1 MEYQLKLLKLFNNE
15 GFSKVV
21 DLLDEL
27 LNNEEILL
35 NFLILNMNNINN
47 IKYLCN
53 YLKNDVNKYRNVIN
67 NIISH
72 KDILYENK
80 EIFILNIF
88 DKYNENNLIS
98 FEDEYINIFMKNIR
112 QNNIYSMI
120 LFEKYEEL
128 NDVLVYKILSN
139 NIFENE
145 VYKNTEDYY
154 NNYSNYFGNIISNM
168 LDKDENMFMD
178 WMYNISYIYNY
189 RCKTIS
195 KLKLN
200 DNILFILLD
209 SVINKYNLIKSENN
223 YTNSTIFDF
232 IEKNVDLLNI
242 KYEDVSAYEKNVAYE
257 ILILKLIHITIPS
270 SLDDIEHN
278 NNIIADYNYYID
290 TVSDDNNILHNFDII
305 KKYVIG
311 NNKKVIEKYIKKNNE
326 MYNKLNKYIME
337 NIYEYYVNLIHIIKT
352 RDYNIEN
359 NELFSTIIIN
369 IIDFYIFYY
378 NNYTY
383 VYKDLNEKYELF
395 KFFADIFNNKCSN
408 INIDIKLVDFF
419 NKIYSNES
427 VYITGNKN
435 NIDIV
440 ELLDKSFMFYL
451 HLDSYDD
458 YSKNNIK
465 YKMVCIYNSIFN
477 APYILH
483 SNMCTIMEKKSN
495 VSKFLISFMEDINI
509 FMNNFM
515 IYYRLFQT
523 NKDYSTIA
531 NTYYIYIEDY
541 IRFYKYILRKHKSN
555 IDKDIISISLHKLNK
570 NIIKM
575 NELCKDKNNVYKI
588 ILYIIDIYIL
598 LEEEDYQIMKNDTRS
613 FDYEVFM
620 NIYDNLVNIH
630 KHKNVL
636 LFYEF
641 ITDVNELTVTSEE
654 EYDNIPDEFL
664 DPLYNTLI
672 EEPVLLP
679 SSGNCVDF
687 NVIKKH
693 LLYHNFDPF
702 NRDELTLDKLEE
714 YNNNADI
721 KKQNELFK
729 KKIDDWKK
737 ENTNN

>member
-223 YTNSTIFDF
+223 YTNSTIL
-232 IEKNVDLLNI
+232 IYREKCRFT
-242 KYEDVSAYEKNVAYE
+242 KY
-257 ILILKLIHITIPS
+257 
-270 SLDDIEHN
+270 
-278 NNIIADYNYYID
+278 
-290 TVSDDNNILHNFDII
+290 
-305 KKYVIG
+305 
-311 NNKKVIEKYIKKNNE
+311 
-326 MYNKLNKYIME
+326 
-337 NIYEYYVNLIHIIKT
+337 
-352 RDYNIEN
+352 
-359 NELFSTIIIN
+359 
-369 IIDFYIFYY
+369 
-378 NNYTY
+378 
-383 VYKDLNEKYELF
+383 
-395 KFFADIFNNKCSN
+395 
-408 INIDIKLVDFF
+408 
-419 NKIYSNES
+419 
-427 VYITGNKN
+427 
-435 NIDIV
+435 
-440 ELLDKSFMFYL
+440 
-451 HLDSYDD
+451 
-458 YSKNNIK
+458 
-465 YKMVCIYNSIFN
+465 
-477 APYILH
+477 
-483 SNMCTIMEKKSN
+483 
-495 VSKFLISFMEDINI
+495 
-509 FMNNFM
+509 
-515 IYYRLFQT
+515 
-523 NKDYSTIA
+523 
-531 NTYYIYIEDY
+531 
-541 IRFYKYILRKHKSN
+541 
-555 IDKDIISISLHKLNK
+555 
-570 NIIKM
+570 
-575 NELCKDKNNVYKI
+575 
-588 ILYIIDIYIL
+588 
-598 LEEEDYQIMKNDTRS
+598 
-613 FDYEVFM
+613 
-620 NIYDNLVNIH
+620 
-630 KHKNVL
+630 
-636 LFYEF
+636 
-641 ITDVNELTVTSEE
+641 
-654 EYDNIPDEFL
+654 
-664 DPLYNTLI
+664 
-672 EEPVLLP
+672 
-679 SSGNCVDF
+679 
-687 NVIKKH
+687 
-693 LLYHNFDPF
+693 
-702 NRDELTLDKLEE
+702 
-714 YNNNADI
+714 
-721 KKQNELFK
+721 
-729 KKIDDWKK
+729 
-737 ENTNN
+737 

>member
-270 SLDDIEHN
+270 CLDDIEHN

-311 NNKKVIEKYIKKNNE
+311 NNKKVIEKYLKKNNE
-326 MYNKLNKYIME
+326 LYNKLNKYIME
-337 NIYEYYVNLIHIIKT
+337 NVFDYYINLIHIIKS

-378 NNYTY
+378 DNYTY

-408 INIDIKLVDFF
+408 ININIKLVDFF

-465 YKMVCIYNSIFN
+465 YRLVCIYNSIFN
-477 APYILH
+477 APYMLH

-495 VSKFLISFMEDINI
+495 ASKFLISFMEDINI

-588 ILYIIDIYIL
+588 ILYIIDIYVL
-598 LEEEDYQIMKNDTRS
+598 LEKDDYQIMKNDTRS
-613 FDYEVFM
+613 FDYDVFM
-620 NIYDNLVNIH
+620 NIYNNLINIYE
-630 KHKNVL
+630 HKNIL
-636 LFYEF
+636 LFYDF
-641 ITDVNELTVTSEE
+641 INDVNELTVTSEE

-737 ENTNN
+737 TINN

>member
-88 DKYNENNLIS
+88 DKYNEDNLIS

-154 NNYSNYFGNIISNM
+154 NNYSNYFSNIISNM

-278 NNIIADYNYYID
+278 NNIIADYNYYIAN
-290 TVSDDNNILHNFDII
+290 VSDDNNILHNFDII

-311 NNKKVIEKYIKKNNE
+311 NNKKVIEKYLKKNNE
-326 MYNKLNKYIME
+326 LYNKLNKYIME
-337 NIYEYYVNLIHIIKT
+337 NE
-352 RDYNIEN
+352 
-359 NELFSTIIIN
+359 F
-369 IIDFYIFYY
+369 
-378 NNYTY
+378 
-383 VYKDLNEKYELF
+383 
-395 KFFADIFNNKCSN
+395 
-408 INIDIKLVDFF
+408 
-419 NKIYSNES
+419 
-427 VYITGNKN
+427 
-435 NIDIV
+435 
-440 ELLDKSFMFYL
+440 
-451 HLDSYDD
+451 
-458 YSKNNIK
+458 
-465 YKMVCIYNSIFN
+465 
-477 APYILH
+477 
-483 SNMCTIMEKKSN
+483 
-495 VSKFLISFMEDINI
+495 
-509 FMNNFM
+509 
-515 IYYRLFQT
+515 
-523 NKDYSTIA
+523 
-531 NTYYIYIEDY
+531 NTYY
-541 IRFYKYILRKHKSN
+541 
-555 IDKDIISISLHKLNK
+555 
-570 NIIKM
+570 
-575 NELCKDKNNVYKI
+575 
-588 ILYIIDIYIL
+588 
-598 LEEEDYQIMKNDTRS
+598 
-613 FDYEVFM
+613 
-620 NIYDNLVNIH
+620 
-630 KHKNVL
+630 
-636 LFYEF
+636 
-641 ITDVNELTVTSEE
+641 
-654 EYDNIPDEFL
+654 
-664 DPLYNTLI
+664 
-672 EEPVLLP
+672 
-679 SSGNCVDF
+679 
-687 NVIKKH
+687 
-693 LLYHNFDPF
+693 
-702 NRDELTLDKLEE
+702 
-714 YNNNADI
+714 
-721 KKQNELFK
+721 
-729 KKIDDWKK
+729 
-737 ENTNN
+737 